1 MGVDLYRVMPMA
13 VNPDSLDLPRKP
25 GVYLFKGGDGGVN
38 YVGKATNLRSRV
50 GSYFGS
56 SDKREMVPK
65 LLSKSDDI
73 EIIVT
78 QNPSEALILERQLIK
93 KYKPKYNS
101 LLKDDKSFPYICIT
115 DEKYPRIE
123 YTRRPSKTSRIWGP
137 FPDAGAAKKVI
148 HILRTQFGIRDKDC
162 RGKDGCMASHIGLCK
177 GPCVNPEG
185 YENLVNTVISV
196 LDGNAGVLIEA
207 LQQEMDAASAK
218 FDYEN
223 AAQKRD
229 LIVAVN
235 TTLSQ
240 QVIHS
245 RFYQECD
252 AVGFSSD
259 GEVAVVLILHAQDGV
274 IQGQVGYPVIHR
286 GDILASV
293 SLVLSEHY
301 LNHRPPKTLLVPIP
315 LTDSMN
321 VWLSERRGKKV
332 SIRNPQRGE
341 LAKLRRM
348 ADSNAEIQ
356 ATRQAINRSGSLGQ
370 AAADQA
376 AKTHGLESL
385 NHIVCFDMAQIQ
397 GKEKVGA
404 SIVFR
409 NGRPSKKEYR
419 TYQIKTEVDDD
430 LRMMQEVVE
439 RWLKNQ
445 KEWPDLLLL
454 DGGETHLKHV
464 HTMLTS
470 HGLGDRFSIAAL
482 AKKEETLWRPEV
494 DSVKLDRKS
503 RVLVYARDEAH
514 RFVNSYHRKRR
525 SKGGL
530 KSPLEEVEG
539 LGAKKIQSLLRH
551 FGGMKGIE
559 HATEAQI
566 AATPGIGRALAQRIF
581 TYLHG

>member
-1 MGVDLYRVMPMA
+1 MA

-514 RFVNSYHRKRR
+514 RFVNTYHRKRR